1 VGQPRDR
8 DWRAAF
14 AVYEVEDRARRI
26 MFYRVPYNVK
36 QAQEKILA
44 AGLPDRLAT
53 RLSEGR

>member
-1 VGQPRDR
+1 
-8 DWRAAF
+8 
-14 AVYEVEDRARRI
+14 

-36 QAQEKILA
+36 QAQEEILA